1 MLHKKE
7 LLDHIFMTSDKEGG
21 DLSKIQ
27 SFLDVVWGGKRKG
40 GRALVSLQVLFT
52 LSRNRVDVSH
62 ICALFKIE
70 YLVYELYRK
79 ECFKNLKRLISN
91 IFELIQN
98 CKIVRFQIK
107 ISRVLSIKEATPI
120 SSSQICII
128 SQSANMNGERGE
140 YKLRHPKKGNDLKYK
155 VQREE
160 GGRLKIS
167 NDF

>member
-1 MLHKKE
+1 M
-7 LLDHIFMTSDKEGG
+7 
-21 DLSKIQ
+21 
-27 SFLDVVWGGKRKG
+27 
-40 GRALVSLQVLFT
+40 
-52 LSRNRVDVSH
+52 SH

-70 YLVYELYRK
+70 YLVYELYRR
-79 ECFKNLKRLISN
+79 EC
-91 IFELIQN
+91 
-98 CKIVRFQIK
+98 CKIVLFQFNICG
-107 ISRVLSIKEATPI
+107 VLSIKEATPI